1 VVTSVGA
8 RPARWWTEAL
18 VTRSSLAPSRS
29 EVGSIARSPT
39 IGARSLLV
47 VALALLTTGCRLDVL
62 AGADVRADGSGTAVV
77 QLGLD
82 EALLE
87 ELETLELDAT
97 AEIAA
102 ADAAPGWDVS
112 RARGPDRELVV
123 TLTREVAEPDGF
135 SQVFHDL
142 QSGLAAEDPALLVD
156 LDVAV
161 TDEGGASVVGS
172 AELRAPETAGVTM
185 DGAAVGPDRQR
196 LQELVDEHVAA
207 SVAVTLPGRVT
218 EHDGV
223 LDGRTVRWDLDDGP
237 VEFAATSTPP
247 PWWSVVPPSS
257 VAAAVVLTV
266 AALLVVR
273 WWRRRAAA

>member
-1 VVTSVGA
+1 
-8 RPARWWTEAL
+8 

-172 AELRAPETAGVTM
+172 AELRAPETAGATVN
-185 DGAAVGPDRQR
+185 GEPVGPDRQR
-196 LQELVDEHVAA
+196 LQELVEEHVAA

-223 LDGRTVRWDLDDGP
+223 LDDRTVRWDLDDGP
-237 VEFAATSTPP
+237 VELTATSTPP
-247 PWWSVVPPSS
+247 PWWSVIPPWA
-257 VAAAVVLTV
+257 VTAAAVVLIL
-266 AALLVVR
+266 AALLAVR
-273 WWRRRAAA
+273 WWRRRSAA